1 MSCRHLL
8 IAASLVLTLT
18 CLPTT
23 PAGVRV
29 HQVPGA
35 AASRCVS
42 ILSLRLTSRAS
53 VVFLQVYVLT
63 EFQGRLLA
71 GINSRVQM
79 YK

>member
-1 MSCRHLL
+1 M
-8 IAASLVLTLT
+8 
-18 CLPTT
+18 
-23 PAGVRV
+23 
-29 HQVPGA
+29 
-35 AASRCVS
+35 S